1 MAAPD
6 TAPDPA
12 LVDVPIPPTAV
23 DLGLMQGFPPAPDAR
38 VTHETMLRAPWNR
51 WTPQH
56 TRELLPSARIARGAG
71 PVREFERR
79 PVDLSGITFTGP
91 DGGTY
96 DLEGMLRVRAL
107 DAMVV
112 LHDGALVYEDYRNG
126 MSADAL
132 HIMFSVTKSFVGT
145 LALQAKHE
153 ALLHP
158 DAPVA
163 VYVPELARGA
173 WGTARVQQTLD
184 MTTALDFDEAYAEL
198 DTHFARYLVAAGFL
212 TPPAGYAGARH
223 LTALFEEIQQA
234 PERDH
239 GHAFTY
245 ITSNTDVAAWVLARV
260 TGQPFHDLCS
270 TRIWS
275 QIGAEH
281 DAYVLVDPIGTP
293 FAGGGLNATA
303 RDVAR
308 FGQLILDGGAW
319 NGQQVLAP
327 EVVEDILTPGD
338 PEVFARGREDDPA
351 DWLRGG
357 SYRNFWWYSANEHR
371 TFTGIG
377 IHGQFLY
384 IDPEARMV
392 AVLQSSHPEATNPDV
407 SRITARGLH
416 AIATYLMVQ

>member
-1 MAAPD
+1 MAA
-6 TAPDPA
+6 TGSAPRPA
-12 LVDVPIPPTAV
+12 TVDVPIPPTAV
-23 DLGLMQGFPPAPDAR
+23 DLGLMQGYPPAPNAR

-51 WTPQH
+51 WSPQH

-71 PVREFERR
+71 PVRELAQRT
-79 PVDLSGITFTGP
+79 VDLSSITFTGP

-96 DLEGMLRVRAL
+96 DIEGMLRVRYL

-112 LHDGALVYEDYRNG
+112 LQDGAVVYEDYRNG
-126 MSADAL
+126 MNADAP

-145 LALQAKHE
+145 LALQAKHA
-153 ALLHP
+153 ALLDP

-163 VYVPELARGA
+163 QYVPELARGA

-184 MTTALDFDEAYAEL
+184 MTTALDFDEAYAEV
-198 DTHFARYLVAAGFL
+198 DSKFGTFLVAAGFL
-212 TPPAGYAGARH
+212 NPPTDYPGARH

-234 PERDH
+234 PDRHH
-239 GHAFTY
+239 GHAFAY
-245 ITSNTDVAAWVLARV
+245 ITANTDVAAWMLARV
-260 TGQPFHDLCS
+260 TGQPFHELCS

-308 FGQLILDGGAW
+308 FGQLILDGGVW

-327 EVVEDILTPGD
+327 EVVQDILTPGD
-338 PEVFARGREDDPA
+338 PAVFARGREDDPA

-357 SYRNFWWYSANEHR
+357 SYRNYWWYSANEHR
-371 TFTGIG
+371 AFTGIG

-384 IDPEARMV
+384 IDPVARMV
-392 AVLQSSHPEATNPDV
+392 AVLQSSHPDATNADV

-416 AIATYLMVQ
+416 AIAKHLVAR